1 MSPREDGEE
10 GQAALELFE
19 GGEGSLLD
27 LADHLLNQG
36 VVLTGDVVIGLANV
50 DLIYLRLSVLLCA
63 ADRVLP
69 QAETPETTK
78 P

>member
-1 MSPREDGEE
+1 MRSREDGED
-10 GQAALELFE
+10 GQVLELFE

-27 LADHLLNQG
+27 LVDHLLNQG

-69 QAETPETTK
+69 QPE
-78 P
+78 PGE